1 MKIEILEPLLLDHAL
16 GELSP
21 EVTAL
26 LEAYLAQNPE
36 AAARARALNETL
48 ALARQAVAP
57 APETPRALDRARL
70 RREQRFARSLA
81 FRTELLRLAACL
93 ALGLGLGWFLAA
105 RRVPPAAPVA
115 VAVAPLAPAVTVA
128 PPVRF
133 WSVTRFAPELV
144 KTQPEKR
151 L

>member
-1 MKIEILEPLLLDHAL
+1 MKIETLEPLLLDHAL
-16 GELSP
+16 GELRP
-21 EVTAL
+21 EVAAL
-26 LEAYLAQNPE
+26 LEAYLAQNPA
-36 AAARARALNETL
+36 AAARAGALSETL
-48 ALARQAVAP
+48 ALARRAVAP
-57 APETPRALDRARL
+57 ASETPRALDLARL

-105 RRVPPAAPVA
+105 RRPAPAAAP